1 MAVFTPVSPAQMGQF
16 LKGYSLGELV
26 EIQGIESGIENSNFF
41 VTTQLAGVNTRYIL
55 TLFERLSHA
64 QLDRKSVV

>member
-1 MAVFTPVSPAQMGQF
+1 MAVFTPVSPAQMDQF
-16 LKGYSLGELV
+16 LKSYALGELL

-41 VTTQLAGVNTRYIL
+41 VTTQLAGVQSRYIL

-64 QLDRKSVV
+64 RFT